1 MRTLRTVTRMV
12 LLALLIVSAVAV
24 RADAQDVKPPVTP
37 DVTEELKTVRAVLGS
52 AEMKK
57 AIAYIE
63 SSRDETLQEFL
74 QVCNANAPSQ
84 DEWFRARL
92 LYKLLLIYGLE
103 NVHIDDERNVIGIR
117 RGVGKGPT
125 VVLDAHYD
133 NIRKAPKEQPV
144 EAFIADGR
152 VWCPAASDDVIG
164 VIQVLT
170 VLRAMNAANI
180 QTQGDVWFAFFT
192 NEEPLTNQAS
202 SGAGYFVESN
212 YPLNLDWKN
221 GDILLQLH
229 GGGGNGVT
237 TGGTD
242 MRHRPMLRVFAP
254 VTSEWGPWNAN
265 EVLARILVRISKE
278 VRDTREAAL
287 DRGTPVENLLL
298 MNPGQ
303 IESSTSLNGPTTE
316 ASIRFDMHT
325 LTEKRLWEA
334 DRQIMQIAKEVC
346 AEFGKGCTYHF
357 TVNNKNGAENGLPG
371 WDMVN
376 NAPARY
382 VAAAA
387 QALYGKPGQ
396 IEPAGG
402 CGDCV
407 RAMRNGMP
415 AMSLRGNVV
424 DYGGGKF
431 ELQPSQRGLR
441 SQTRRVTANHTVT
454 GSVEIDA
461 NLGRDETL
469 AAVRDHLRRPWQRRR
484 CAAATGIG
492 ARARGAAGLSV

>member
-1 MRTLRTVTRMV
+1 MRIFRMATAAGLAAFTVVSVMALRT
-12 LLALLIVSAVAV
+12 A
-24 RADAQDVKPPVTP
+24 AQQVKPPVTP
-37 DVTEELKTVRAVLGS
+37 NLEKELKVVRGVLDS
-52 AEMKK
+52 ADMQK

-92 LYKLLLIYGLE
+92 LQKLLLIYGLE

-117 RGVGKGPT
+117 RGLGKGPT

-133 NIRKAPKEQPV
+133 NIRRAPKEQPV

-152 VWCPAASDDVIG
+152 VWCPGASDDIVG

-170 VLRAMNAANI
+170 ALRAMNAANI

-221 GDILLQLH
+221 GDILVQLH
-229 GGGGNGVT
+229 GGGGEGVT
-237 TGGTD
+237 TGNTD

-254 VTSEWGPWNAN
+254 MTSEWGPWNAN
-265 EVLARILVRISKE
+265 EVLARILVRITKE

-298 MNPGQ
+298 MNPSQ
-303 IESSTSLNGPTTE
+303 IESSTALNGPTTE

-325 LTEKRLWEA
+325 LTEERLWQA

-371 WDMVN
+371 WNLVE

-382 VAAAA
+382 AAAA
-387 QALYGKPGQ
+387 SQALYGKPGV

-415 AMSLRGNVV
+415 AMSLRG
-424 DYGGGKF
+424 DIIDHGKGKIDL
-431 ELQPSQRGLR
+431 EPGRSVLQ
-441 SQTRRVTANHTVT
+441 SQTRRATANHTVT
-454 GSVEIDA
+454 GSAEIDTIWA
-461 NLGRDETL
+461 GTKHGLLFAVSYAGLGR
-469 AAVRDHLRRPWQRRR
+469 
-484 CAAATGIG
+484 GK
-492 ARARGAAGLSV
+492 